1 VTPRF
6 WLSTIIQSYAV
17 ACRARELSLDHT
29 QSIPGKSCMGRPRAH
44 AVHGGRTTLPTK
56 TGESP
61 AGRAMAVRQYS
72 RVSGREKRRWV
83 PECLGRNRAAP
94 SAHFPPGGSVLPA
107 AKMGVGTM
115 WPLCGTVVDL
125 VGKSWRKSGLTGPPR
140 YEKLAGSDLANAVG
154 HWLPSSKSRFG
165 YRFRS
170 VRSPR
175 I

>member
-1 VTPRF
+1 
-6 WLSTIIQSYAV
+6 
-17 ACRARELSLDHT
+17 
-29 QSIPGKSCMGRPRAH
+29 
-44 AVHGGRTTLPTK
+44 
-56 TGESP
+56 
-61 AGRAMAVRQYS
+61 
-72 RVSGREKRRWV
+72 
-83 PECLGRNRAAP
+83 
-94 SAHFPPGGSVLPA
+94 LPA

-175 I
+175 IEGRNIRNHIGGARTIGSLLLRQYERVSDIGRAIVLAVFADE